1 MRTGGHLPGRAVHS
15 PSQRR
20 LSPGAG
26 GSGTEPPT
34 GYSQLASLGARK
46 SRPQPRR
53 RQGLALSMP
62 IDGSGLERQPRWRR
76 GHEQEVRVEAAPDRL
91 GSGQLPPLCRVAA
104 GTAEMEGP
112 GLGSQCRNHSHSPHP
127 PGFGRHEVCAHENK
141 ELAKAREAL
150 PLIEDSS
157 NCDIVKATQYGIFE
171 RCKELVEAGYDV
183 RQPDKENV
191 SLLHWAAINN
201 RLDLVKFYISKGA
214 VVDQLGGDLNSTP
227 LHWAIRQGHLPM
239 VILLLQYGADPTLID
254 GEGFSSIHLAVLFQH
269 MPIIAY
275 LISKGQSVNMT
286 DVNGQTPLMLSAHK
300 VLGSEPTGFLLKFN
314 PSLNVV
320 DKIHQNTPLHWA
332 VAAGNLNAVDKLLE
346 AGASLDIRNVKGETP
361 LDMAAQNKNR
371 LIIHMLKSEAKM
383 RANKNF
389 RLWRWLQ
396 KCELFL
402 LMMLCVIT
410 MWAVGYILDF
420 SSDSWLL
427 KGFLLIV
434 LFFLTSLFPRFL
446 VGYKSLM
453 YLPTVFLLSSIFWI
467 FVTWFILF
475 VPDLAGTIF
484 YFVFI
489 LSLVAFLYFFYKTWA
504 TDPGFTKA
512 SEEERKMNIITLA
525 ETGCLDF
532 RTFCTSCLIRKPL
545 RSLHCHVCDSCVARY
560 DQHCLW
566 TGRCIGFGNHHYYIF
581 FLFFLSIVCDWIIYE
596 SFIYWSNHC
605 VTTFKA
611 DGLWTYLNQIVAC
624 SPWVVYIFTL
634 ATFHFSWSTFLLLIQ
649 LFQIA
654 FLGLTSHERT
664 SLLKQSR
671 HMKQTLSLRRT
682 PYNLGF
688 TQNLADFFQCGCF
701 GLVKPCAVDWT
712 SQYTM
717 VFHPAKEKVLRSV

>member
-1 MRTGGHLPGRAVHS
+1 KEGGGRGRSRLP
-15 PSQRR
+15 
-20 LSPGAG
+20 LS
-26 GSGTEPPT
+26 
-34 GYSQLASLGARK
+34 
-46 SRPQPRR
+46 
-53 RQGLALSMP
+53 
-62 IDGSGLERQPRWRR
+62 R
-76 GHEQEVRVEAAPDRL
+76 GPNV
-91 GSGQLPPLCRVAA
+91 G
-104 GTAEMEGP
+104 
-112 GLGSQCRNHSHSPHP
+112 
-127 PGFGRHEVCAHENK
+127 K

-201 RLDLVKFYISKGA
+201 RLDLVRFYISKGA

-286 DVNGQTPLMLSAHK
+286 DLNGQTPLMLSAHK
-300 VLGSEPTGFLLKFN
+300 VLGPEPTGFLLKFN

-332 VAAGNLNAVDKLLE
+332 VAAGNVNAVDKLLE
-346 AGASLDIRNVKGETP
+346 AGSSLDIRNVKGETP
-361 LDMAAQNKNR
+361 LDMALQNKNR
-371 LIIHMLKSEAKM
+371 LIIHMLKTEAKM
-383 RANKNF
+383 RANKKF

-396 KCELFL
+396 KCEVFAYGSCSVGHKNCFIH
-402 LMMLCVIT
+402 LC
-410 MWAVGYILDF
+410 
-420 SSDSWLL
+420 
-427 KGFLLIV
+427 
-434 LFFLTSLFPRFL
+434 LFFKANQGGNQGETRKLAYL
-446 VGYKSLM
+446 V

-467 FVTWFILF
+467 FVTWFI
-475 VPDLAGTIF
+475 
-484 YFVFI
+484 VFFPHI
-489 LSLVAFLYFFYKTWA
+489 LQVKFHAFQ
-504 TDPGFTKA
+504 
-512 SEEERKMNIITLA
+512 NIITLA

-545 RSLHCHVCDSCVARY
+545 RSLHCHVCNSCVARY

-566 TGRCIGFGNHHYYIF
+566 TGRCVGFGNHRYYIF

-605 VTTFKA
+605 ATTFRE

-624 SPWVVYIFTL
+624 SPWVLYIFML
-634 ATFHFSWSTFLLLIQ
+634 ATFHFSWSTFLLLNQ

-701 GLVKPCAVDWT
+701 GLVRPCAVDWT

>member
-1 MRTGGHLPGRAVHS
+1 MWTMNMRHALPRA
-15 PSQRR
+15 
-20 LSPGAG
+20 
-26 GSGTEPPT
+26 
-34 GYSQLASLGARK
+34 
-46 SRPQPRR
+46 RPCAK
-53 RQGLALSMP
+53 QGL
-62 IDGSGLERQPRWRR
+62 EWQPRWRR

-91 GSGQLPPLCRVAA
+91 ASGQLPPLCRVAA
-104 GTAEMEGP
+104 ATAEMEGP
-112 GLGSQCRNHSHSPHP
+112 GLGSQQSDVGLSEEQDRNHSHSPHP

-150 PLIEDSS
+150 PLTEDSS

-275 LISKGQSVNMT
+275 LISKGQSVNMA

-332 VAAGNLNAVDKLLE
+332 VAAGNVNAVDKLLE

-361 LDMAAQNKNR
+361 LDMAVQNKNR
-371 LIIHMLKSEAKM
+371 LIIHMLKTEAKM

-389 RLWRWLQ
+389 RLW
-396 KCELFL
+396 
-402 LMMLCVIT
+402 
-410 MWAVGYILDF
+410 
-420 SSDSWLL
+420 
-427 KGFLLIV
+427 
-434 LFFLTSLFPRFL
+434 
-446 VGYKSLM
+446 
-453 YLPTVFLLSSIFWI
+453 
-467 FVTWFILF
+467 
-475 VPDLAGTIF
+475 
-484 YFVFI
+484 
-489 LSLVAFLYFFYKTWA
+489 SLVAFLYFFYKTWA

-525 ETGCLDF
+525 ETGYLDF

-634 ATFHFSWSTFLLLIQ
+634 ASFHFSWSTFLLLTQ

-712 SQYTM
+712 SQHTV

>member
-1 MRTGGHLPGRAVHS
+1 ML
-15 PSQRR
+15 
-20 LSPGAG
+20 
-26 GSGTEPPT
+26 
-34 GYSQLASLGARK
+34 
-46 SRPQPRR
+46 
-53 RQGLALSMP
+53 

-76 GHEQEVRVEAAPDRL
+76 GHEQEVGVEAARDRL
-91 GSGQLPPLCRVAA
+91 ASGQLPPLCRVAA
-104 GTAEMEGP
+104 ATAEMEGP
-112 GLGSQCRNHSHSPHP
+112 GLDSQCRNHSHGPHP

-300 VLGSEPTGFLLKFN
+300 VLGPEPTGFLLKFN

-332 VAAGNLNAVDKLLE
+332 VAAGNVNAIDKLLE

-361 LDMAAQNKNR
+361 LDMAQQNKNR
-371 LIIHMLKSEAKM
+371 LIIHMLKAEAKM

-402 LMMLCVIT
+402 LLMLSVIT

-420 SSDSWLL
+420 NSDSWLL

-434 LFFLTSLFPRFL
+434 VFFLTSLFPRFL
-446 VGYKSLM
+446 VGYKNLM
-453 YLPTVFLLSSIFWI
+453 YLPTVFLLGSVFWI

-475 VPDLAGTIF
+475 VPNILPAGQNLKMLELTGRYFTHTYSMKPFDLSTH
-484 YFVFI
+484 VRP
-489 LSLVAFLYFFYKTWA
+489 LL
-504 TDPGFTKA
+504 
-512 SEEERKMNIITLA
+512 NIITLA
-525 ETGCLDF
+525 ETGSLDF

-545 RSLHCHVCDSCVARY
+545 RSLHCHVCNSCVARY

-596 SFIYWSNHC
+596 SFIYWSYHC
-605 VTTFKA
+605 VTTFKE

-624 SPWVVYIFTL
+624 SPWVVYIFMLTS
-634 ATFHFSWSTFLLLIQ
+634 FHFSWSTFLLLNQ